1 MRKGVR
7 LCITGSEVM
16 NGFVLDR
23 NTQFFASELYARG
36 YELMESR
43 ILHDDR
49 EQILKTWRE
58 FAATGDI
65 VVNSGGLGPTSDD
78 LTVDL
83 LCEWLNDT
91 AVYDPHSERRT
102 RYFFERRAREQSA
115 KGAAKPGTTGGARAV
130 SIEVALRQTRLP
142 SRARAIKNTVGLA
155 PGIFLPEIN
164 FIALPGFPDEIRGM
178 WKETLGIMESLSLT
192 RHATK
197 IIPVWGVGESQ
208 LFSELS
214 VPDSVTVGV
223 HALPWGCRLFLRS
236 GPSIRPDG
244 LLRDLPSTQP
254 DGKRRDLPSAETGN
268 RSLSAVEMSEQI
280 DSVAA
285 AIAAKFPGQVVDDP
299 LADVIEYCK
308 TNALTLSLAESCTG
322 GMAGKQ
328 VTDHAGVSAIF
339 KGSAV
344 TYANEAKTGLLGV
357 APQLIAEHGAVSAE
371 CAAAMARGAADRF
384 DSTLSLA
391 FTGIAGP
398 DGGSADKPV
407 GTVFIALHD
416 ARTAETR
423 VARFGFPFGRE
434 RFRSATVACGFL
446 ALRQYLQQ
454 STASPP
460 FPLQEFR
467 TLG

>member
-36 YELMESR
+36 YELIESR

-65 VVNSGGLGPTSDD
+65 IVNSGGLGPTSDD

-91 AVYDPHSERRT
+91 PVYDPHSEKRT
-102 RYFFERRAREQSA
+102 RYFFEKRVRDRTKAL
-115 KGAAKPGTTGGARAV
+115 

-164 FIALPGFPDEIRGM
+164 FIALPGFPEEIRGM
-178 WKETLGIMESLSLT
+178 WKETLGIMESLSLA
-192 RHATK
+192 RQETK

-208 LFSELS
+208 LFTQLPE
-214 VPDSVTVGV
+214 VPGVTVGV
-223 HALPWGCRLFLRS
+223 HALPWGCRLFLRAAS
-236 GPSIRPDG
+236 
-244 LLRDLPSTQP
+244 QH
-254 DGKRRDLPSAETGN
+254 AE
-268 RSLSAVEMSEQI
+268 AVAGMAGELQ
-280 DSVAA
+280 
-285 AIAAKFPGQVVDDP
+285 KKYPQQVVEDP
-299 LADVIEYCK
+299 LAEVIAYCK
-308 TNALTLSLAESCTG
+308 ANALTLSVAESCTG
-322 GMAGKQ
+322 GLAGKQ
-328 VTDHAGVSAIF
+328 VTDHAGVSVIF

-344 TYANEAKTGLLGV
+344 TYANEAKTALLGV
-357 APQLIAEHGAVSAE
+357 DPTLIVTHGAVSAD
-371 CAAAMARGAADRF
+371 CAAAMARGAAERF
-384 DSTLSLA
+384 TSTLSLA

-398 DGGSADKPV
+398 DGGTTDKPV
-407 GTVFIALHD
+407 GTVFVALHD
-416 ARTAETR
+416 ARSGETR
-423 VARFGFPFGRE
+423 VARFLFPFGRE
-434 RFRSATVACGFL
+434 RFRGATVACGFL
-446 ALRQYLQQ
+446 ALWQHLVGDR
-454 STASPP
+454 SARV
-460 FPLQEFR
+460 FPLSEFFSA
-467 TLG
+467 GFP

>member
-36 YELMESR
+36 YELVESR
-43 ILHDDR
+43 ILHDDP
-49 EQILKTWRE
+49 EQILATWRE
-58 FAATGDI
+58 FAASGDI

-83 LCEWLNDT
+83 LCEWLGDT

-102 RYFFERRAREQSA
+102 RYFFEKRARD
-115 KGAAKPGTTGGARAV
+115 KTRPL

-192 RHATK
+192 RHITQ

-214 VPDSVTVGV
+214 VPDTVTVGV
-223 HALPWGCRLFLRS
+223 HALPWGCRLFLR
-236 GPSIRPDG
+236 GTDAPD
-244 LLRDLPSTQP
+244 
-254 DGKRRDLPSAETGN
+254 
-268 RSLSAVEMSEQI
+268 LSADSGVEEAAQI
-280 DSVAA
+280 EAVAA
-285 AIAAKFPGQVVDDP
+285 EIAARYPRQVVEDP
-299 LADVIEYCK
+299 LAEVIAYCK
-308 TNALTLSLAESCTG
+308 ANALTLSVAESCTG
-322 GMAGKQ
+322 GLAGKQ
-328 VTDHAGVSAIF
+328 ITDHAGVSAIF

-344 TYANEAKTGLLGV
+344 TYANEAKTALLGV
-357 APQLIAEHGAVSAE
+357 DPQLIAEHGAVSGE
-371 CAAAMARGAADRF
+371 CAAAMAKGAAQRF
-384 DSTLSLA
+384 VSTMSLA

-398 DGGSADKPV
+398 DGGSSDKPV

-416 ARTAETR
+416 ARSAETR
-423 VARFGFPFGRE
+423 VARFVFPFGRE
-434 RFRSATVACGFL
+434 RFRGAAVACGFL
-446 ALRQYLQQ
+446 ALWQQ
-454 STASPP
+454 LTGDKAARV
-460 FPLQEFR
+460 FPLSEF
-467 TLG
+467 LSAGFP